1 MTAEPEKPAPAARHQ
16 LPGPVRRLGSSA
28 GQALLRILPGPIRR
42 KLQTEAG
49 ARFSRF
55 VPVAIAAVLASQI
68 TLAILTG
75 MNMTAGKAA
84 LCASIVGAA
93 VSYILS
99 RWAWE
104 RKGRP
109 DLLKET
115 LPFWIVA
122 IAAWIVLGLAT
133 KLGVHWAAGMPKHG
147 LKWHLVV
154 NGTYFGANVLTF
166 LARFVVF
173 HYVLFADR
181 GSSAGGAG
189 AGTTT
194 APVSSAEGL
203 AATVEDS
210 GEDNPATTA
219 RPRSPSAG

>member
-1 MTAEPEKPAPAARHQ
+1 MASASSRLVTATVRRLPA
-16 LPGPVRRLGSSA
+16 PVRR
-28 GQALLRILPGPIRR
+28 
-42 KLQTEAG
+42 KLEGETG
-49 ARFSRF
+49 KRFLRF
-55 VPVAIAAVLASQI
+55 VLVAAAAVISSQI
-68 TLAILTG
+68 ALILFLDVAHL
-75 MNMTAGKAA
+75 TAGISGVLAGM
-84 LCASIVGAA
+84 VGAA
-93 VSYILS
+93 VSYVLS

-203 AATVEDS
+203 AATLEDS
-210 GEDNPATTA
+210 GEDSPATTV